1 MIIKNIKITD
11 FKSLYGEHY
20 FDFSE
25 LEGLV
30 KLSGTIGSGK
40 TSLGE
45 AILYGLYGSVKTH
58 KNPNLI
64 AWGTKTTTVEINLI
78 SKNKEIN
85 IIRNIHQPL
94 QVKVNGKLV
103 GASSKRDT
111 QAILEE
117 ELYDVPKLAVERMC
131 IISFNQFN
139 SIASMNPGQ
148 TKEFLDNVFGF
159 KTFSDYNNII
169 VNERKTQITENTKLN
184 TQYSEVKSQI
194 DYLNQKREKQKHE
207 LKSTINIDALNEERE
222 SLIEEGKKLKKNK
235 DKLSQELRSKEDEF
249 TSKMSEYAL
258 LGKQEKEYYNTFK
271 SGKCPTCGN
280 EIDQNKISESK
291 EKMQKY
297 ASLWNECNDE
307 KKKVSIEYSEQINSI
322 SNEIN
327 DIKSKINKIDS
338 EITVYKNNIKL
349 LNENYDNLISDN
361 EQRLKQIEE
370 EINKSDIEIGEWNE
384 MNELFSKTLRYKLL
398 NSLIPQIN
406 NSIQYFINKLELDYS
421 VSFDQE
427 FKSQILVENNTKS
440 IQYSDLSTGQR
451 KSIDVAI
458 IFGII
463 QNVIASCNFS
473 IFFLDELFSNMDSE
487 ARNNMLALLKE
498 TLSKDRTIFVI
509 NHAEMQDDYF
519 DHKIRVQLEKKKII
533 NKKEEIIVKSSKYTK
548 VF

>member
-1 MIIKNIKITD
+1 
-11 FKSLYGEHY
+11 
-20 FDFSE
+20 
-25 LEGLV
+25 
-30 KLSGTIGSGK
+30 
-40 TSLGE
+40 
-45 AILYGLYGSVKTH
+45 
-58 KNPNLI
+58 
-64 AWGTKTTTVEINLI
+64 
-78 SKNKEIN
+78 
-85 IIRNIHQPL
+85 
-94 QVKVNGKLV
+94 
-103 GASSKRDT
+103 
-111 QAILEE
+111 
-117 ELYDVPKLAVERMC
+117 
-131 IISFNQFN
+131 
-139 SIASMNPGQ
+139 
-148 TKEFLDNVFGF
+148 
-159 KTFSDYNNII
+159 
-169 VNERKTQITENTKLN
+169 
-184 TQYSEVKSQI
+184 
-194 DYLNQKREKQKHE
+194 
-207 LKSTINIDALNEERE
+207 
-222 SLIEEGKKLKKNK
+222 
-235 DKLSQELRSKEDEF
+235 
-249 TSKMSEYAL
+249 
-258 LGKQEKEYYNTFK
+258 
-271 SGKCPTCGN
+271 
-280 EIDQNKISESK
+280 
-291 EKMQKY
+291 MQKY

-327 DIKSKINKIDS
+327 DIKAKINKIDS

-427 FKSQILVENNTKS
+427 FKFQILVENNTKS

-519 DHKIRVQLEKKKII
+519 DHKIRVQLEKKKIM